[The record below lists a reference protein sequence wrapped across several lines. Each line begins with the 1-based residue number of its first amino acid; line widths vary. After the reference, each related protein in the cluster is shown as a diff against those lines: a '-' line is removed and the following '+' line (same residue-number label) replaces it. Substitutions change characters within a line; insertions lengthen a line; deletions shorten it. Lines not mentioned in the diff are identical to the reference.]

1 METLVTTT
9 VTEDTSEDIM
19 ETMVLVNVKGS
30 IPITHK
36 QHKPKA
42 DIGSSAARSPTT
54 MEEGCDEL
62 GATWIRQGKEMG

>member
-30 IPITHK
+30 IPIT
-36 QHKPKA
+36 HKPKA